1 MLSIESLC
9 KSYRHHQAVK
19 KISFHVN
26 ENECVALLGPN
37 GAGKTTTLQMLA
49 GLLSPTSGTIKLLG
63 EKKPDRRLIGYLPQ
77 YPAFYSWMT
86 ATEFLTF
93 AWRLSGLS
101 KKKCQEEIG
110 EMLQFVGLQE
120 SAHKRIGG

>member
-9 KSYRHHQAVK
+9 KSYRHHEAVK
-19 KISFHVN
+19 NVSFHVN

-63 EKKPDRRLIGYLPQ
+63 EKKLDRRLIGYLPQ

-86 ATEFLTF
+86 ANEF
-93 AWRLSGLS
+93 
-101 KKKCQEEIG
+101 
-110 EMLQFVGLQE
+110 
-120 SAHKRIGG
+120 